1 MANLVR
7 WDPFAELESM
17 RRTMDRLFG
26 ETFGRPLPFD
36 GGECYVPIDMY
47 ETDDRVTIRA
57 SLPGVRPEDVDV
69 SVTGETVTI
78 KGELKPEE
86 REEKGIN
93 WYRRERRYGSF
104 VRQLSLPTQVETEK
118 ATATFDHG
126 VLTLELP
133 KAEAVKPKTIK
144 ITPRQTLEAG
154 KNGA

>member
-26 ETFGRPLPFD
+26 ETFGRAPLFD
-36 GGECYVPIDMY
+36 GGDNYFPVDMY
-47 ETDDRVTIRA
+47 ETADGITVKA
-57 SLPGVRPEDVDV
+57 SLPGIRPEDVDV
-69 SVTGETVTI
+69 SVTGETLTI
-78 KGELKPEE
+78 RGELKPEE
-86 REEKGIN
+86 REEKGVN

-104 VRQLSLPTQVETEK
+104 VRQISLPTQVETEK
-118 ATATFDHG
+118 ATATFENG
-126 VLTLELP
+126 VLMLELP